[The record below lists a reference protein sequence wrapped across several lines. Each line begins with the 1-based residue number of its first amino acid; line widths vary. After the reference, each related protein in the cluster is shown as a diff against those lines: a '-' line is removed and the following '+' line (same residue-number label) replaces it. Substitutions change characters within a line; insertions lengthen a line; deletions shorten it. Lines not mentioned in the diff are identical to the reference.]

1 MRNSQNVVK
10 KRSDFIKDQNVVK
23 KRSDFTKDQNV
34 VRKRCD
40 FIKSQNIT
48 GTRQDDDLATSEFKT
63 NIAKKTFRYRGANF
77 WNSINKTGIQSIKE
91 TSIFGK
97 LIKQNIISN
106 Y

>member
-1 MRNSQNVVK
+1 MNNQAPEAFQNYFTQNK
-10 KRSDFIKDQNVVK
+10 SIPGRRS
-23 KRSDFTKDQNV
+23 
-34 VRKRCD
+34 
-40 FIKSQNIT
+40 